1 MSKPFIGIKAIYYGE
16 PITEA
21 VTSEKLTTWLGTAET
36 VENVHQDT
44 WSYEQGDPDI
54 EDYLNELDGKI
65 YYRDAKTAGSK
76 TISFTI
82 GKYDAQTKANLC
94 SGTVNTEEEMWAAPD
109 GIPLVNKA
117 IVAVTKSGNTIVFTN
132 ASIVAKAAP
141 ASKNIGLGVT
151 AVAMDNDKPDVADE
165 YIFWKEILKPKQA

>member
-21 VTSEKLTTWLGTAET
+21 VTAAKLTTWLNSATT

-44 WSYEQGDPDI
+44 WSYEQGDPEI
-54 EDYLNELDGKI
+54 EDYVNELDGKI

-82 GKYDAQTKANLC
+82 GKYDATTKEDLC
-94 SGTVNTEEEMWAAPD
+94 SGKVTDGVWSAPD
-109 GIPLVNKA
+109 EIPLVNKA

-132 ASIVAKAAP
+132 ASIVAKAAA

-151 AVAMDNDKPDVADE
+151 AVAMDNNTPGVADE
-165 YIFWKEILKPKQA
+165 YILWEEVKKGE